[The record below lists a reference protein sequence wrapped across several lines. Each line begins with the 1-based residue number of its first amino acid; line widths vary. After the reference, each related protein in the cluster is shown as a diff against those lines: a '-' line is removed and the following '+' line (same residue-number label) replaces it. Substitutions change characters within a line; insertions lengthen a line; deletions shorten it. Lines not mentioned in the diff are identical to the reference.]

1 MLEYISDMMTELQI
15 PYEFECWTAETIED
29 PYFVGEYNEAESAT
43 LEESGYQEITFILT
57 GTGTKWIELEAAKN
71 KIKTNLPKSAILKD
85 SSGIAVYYGYSHP
98 VPTGDAQLKRI
109 QINLIIKKYG
119 GM

>member
-85 SSGIAVYYGYSHP
+85 SSGIAVLLRLW
-98 VPTGDAQLKRI
+98 QLFSKWMHLRMN
-109 QINLIIKKYG
+109 QKLRQP
-119 GM
+119 